1 MGTITVRNLPE
12 ETHQALRVRAAQNG
26 RSTEAEVRAI
36 LESAVRPQDRMKVGS
51 VLAAFGDRYKLDD
64 LKTSLL
70 PNFTDASSILR
81 DASKHEHDSQDGT
94 NIK

>member
-12 ETHQALRVRAAQNG
+12 ETHQALRIRAAQNG

-64 LKTSLL
+64 LKTSRLFD
-70 PNFTDASSILR
+70 FTGESNTPLDPSRPER
-81 DASKHEHDSQDGT
+81 DSRDGT